1 MTDSIQIDLKQIK
14 SCEDH
19 KIHFAE
25 VLKAISC
32 YSILLLVVCGKNR
45 GLRLDEKKI
54 SKGGVIQTN
63 SVKKCFVKIVKNT
76 LLYMTNMA

>member
-1 MTDSIQIDLKQIK
+1 MLEFSLVKCHIIKAFDKLKTDSIQIDLKQIK

-32 YSILLLVVCGKNR
+32 YSILLLVV
-45 GLRLDEKKI
+45 
-54 SKGGVIQTN
+54 
-63 SVKKCFVKIVKNT
+63 
-76 LLYMTNMA
+76 